1 MEPVRGFLGRVAQQA
16 VKSNPYRG
24 DHLQAELLRWKFR
37 FLWVNGAES
46 ANNPAN

>member
-1 MEPVRGFLGRVAQQA
+1 MDPEWGFLGRVAQQA
-16 VKSNPYRG
+16 VKSNPHCN
-24 DHLQAELLRWKFR
+24 DHLQAELLHWKFG